1 MENKKIKKSR
11 KPRKIKD
18 KKKSSKNKN
27 TQNIKINISSTG
39 SGGGGTPSMPAS
51 TISKTSV
58 VPLPIQAFTQAER
71 TGENVEA
78 NNLLKRIE
86 NQQQSAINQLA
97 GVMNQYVIPAIQDKP
112 EPLPLPA
119 NRTKIG
125 RPAGSKNKSKGEQ
138 SQLLPG
144 GTLTNPPADT
154 TNNTLFENIEA
165 ANQNI
170 SPESL
175 GIVAIEGNNI
185 PDQEDEALNVNVAQ
199 VAQVAPV
206 EQVSPIVVNT
216 GGGAVKG
223 NVKKKGRPPKKNN

>member
-1 MENKKIKKSR
+1 MDNKKIKKTR
-11 KPRKIKD
+11 KPRKLKD

-58 VPLPIQAFTQAER
+58 VPLPIQAFSQAER
-71 TGENVEA
+71 TGENVES

-97 GVMNQYVIPAIQDKP
+97 GVMNQFVIPAIQDKP

-119 NRTKIG
+119 NRTRIG
-125 RPAGSKNKSKGEQ
+125 RPAGSKNKPKQNTSNT
-138 SQLLPG
+138 LL
-144 GTLTNPPADT
+144 NPPPDT
-154 TNNTLFENIEA
+154 TNNSLFDNIQA
-165 ANQNI
+165 SNPSP

-175 GIVAIEGNNI
+175 GIEGKGNNI
-185 PDQEDEALNVNVAQ
+185 PDQVDEAMDVNRE
-199 VAQVAPV
+199 
-206 EQVSPIVVNT
+206 EQKEPEFV
-216 GGGAVKG
+216 GGGAVET
-223 NVKKKGRPPKKNN
+223 VEIVQEKKKPGRKKKNN